1 MWINLKCKYI
11 TRDGKSVKVSR
22 GEAIPEAEAWPNRDR
37 LARNRFILWI
47 PDAEYYKTQPEAPK
61 VEPEPTPE
69 SPKKEEK
76 VEEKVEEL
84 EAPPK
89 RKRGRPRK
97 NPEPQEE

>member
-11 TRDGKSVKVSR
+11 MRDGQSVSIAR
-22 GEAIPEAEAWPNRDR
+22 GEAIPDAETWPNLHR
-37 LARNRFILWI
+37 LARNRFIQWI
-47 PDAEYYKTQPEAPK
+47 PDAEYYKQHPEAK
-61 VEPEPTPE
+61 KEAPEPTPE
-69 SPKKEEK
+69 PPKVEDK